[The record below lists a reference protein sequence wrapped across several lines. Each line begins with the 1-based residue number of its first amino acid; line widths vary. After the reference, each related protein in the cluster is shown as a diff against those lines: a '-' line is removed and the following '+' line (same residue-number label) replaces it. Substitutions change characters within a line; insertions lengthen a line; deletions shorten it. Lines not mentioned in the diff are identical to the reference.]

1 MYIYKN
7 KYKEYKNKY
16 IKNIYFMSNNF
27 VSKDCIQRLIKDV
40 KDIIKNPLEDNGIYY
55 KHDEEDM
62 LKGYALIIGPSET
75 IYFGGFYF
83 FELKYPT
90 DYPYSPPK
98 VKYYTN
104 GEEIRFNPN
113 LYKCGKVCISILN
126 TWSGDQW
133 TSSQTIS
140 TVLLNLCT
148 LFCKNPLLNE
158 PGIKNTHPDII
169 NYEKIIEYANLNIA
183 ICDIVL
189 STSTFEKTD
198 ELNSLKINDFSF
210 LSFFSFFQTII
221 KDNFKKNIDIFLS
234 LAEEKRKVNPETLLV
249 KTNLYSMNVYIDYKK
264 VIQKLEFLKKKMD
277 L

>member
-1 MYIYKN
+1 MT
-7 KYKEYKNKY
+7 
-16 IKNIYFMSNNF
+16 FNF

-40 KDIIKNPLEDNGIYY
+40 KDIIKNPLEDNGIFY

-62 LKGYALIIGPSET
+62 LKGYALIIGPSDT
-75 IYFGGFYF
+75 PYFGGFYI
-83 FELKYPT
+83 FEFKYPT

-98 VKYYTN
+98 VKFFTN

-113 LYKCGKVCISILN
+113 LYKCGKVCLSILN
-126 TWSGDQW
+126 TWTGDQW

-158 PGIKNTHPDII
+158 PGVKKYHPDIVH
-169 NYEKIIEYANLNIA
+169 YEKIIEYANVNIA

-189 STSTFEKTD
+189 TTFAIEKKDCFTD
-198 ELNSLKINDFSF
+198 LINFKFNDFSF
-210 LSFFSFFQTII
+210 LSFFPFFQSII
-221 KDNFKKNIDIFLS
+221 KDNFKKNIDKLILFN
-234 LAEEKRKVNPETLLV
+234 EEKRKENPEPFV
-249 KTNLYSMNVYIDYKK
+249 IKTGLYSMNVCISYNK
-264 VIQKLEFLKKKMD
+264 VIEKLEVLKKIIN

>member
-1 MYIYKN
+1 MT
-7 KYKEYKNKY
+7 
-16 IKNIYFMSNNF
+16 SNV

-40 KDIIKNPLEDNGIYY
+40 KDIMKNPKPLEDNGIFY

-62 LKGYALIIGPSET
+62 LKGYALIIGPSDT
-75 IYFGGFYF
+75 PYFGGNYF
-83 FELKYPT
+83 FEFKYPT

-98 VKYYTN
+98 VKFYTN

-113 LYKCGKVCISILN
+113 LYKCGKVCLSILN
-126 TWSGDQW
+126 TWTGDQW

-158 PGIKNTHPDII
+158 PGVHKHHIDIV

-183 ICDIVL
+183 VSDIVL
-189 STSTFEKTD
+189 STIEKKD
-198 ELNSLKINDFSF
+198 FCNDLKFNDFSF
-210 LSFFSFFQTII
+210 LPFFHFFQSII
-221 KDNFKKNIDIFLS
+221 KDNFKKNIDKLILFT
-234 LAEEKRKVNPETLLV
+234 EEKRKEFPQPSVI
-249 KTNLYSMNVYIDYKK
+249 KTGLYSMNVSIHYNK
-264 VIQKLEFLKKKMD
+264 VMEKLEVLKKLMD

>member
-1 MYIYKN
+1 MTT
-7 KYKEYKNKY
+7 
-16 IKNIYFMSNNF
+16 NF

-75 IYFGGFYF
+75 PYFGGFYF
-83 FELKYPT
+83 FEFKYPT

-148 LFCKNPLLNE
+148 LFCKNPLFNE
-158 PGIKNTHPDII
+158 PGIKKFHPDIV

-183 ICDIVL
+183 VSDVVL
-189 STSTFEKTD
+189 STSNFVKTD
-198 ELNSLKINDFSF
+198 FSTELNNLKINDFSF
-210 LSFFSFFQTII
+210 LSFFPFFQTII
-221 KDNFKKNIDIFLS
+221 TDNFKKNVDLFLS
-234 LAEEKRKVNPETLLV
+234 FAEEKRNEYTETPLV
-249 KTNLYSMNVYIDYKK
+249 KTGVYSMNVYIDYKK